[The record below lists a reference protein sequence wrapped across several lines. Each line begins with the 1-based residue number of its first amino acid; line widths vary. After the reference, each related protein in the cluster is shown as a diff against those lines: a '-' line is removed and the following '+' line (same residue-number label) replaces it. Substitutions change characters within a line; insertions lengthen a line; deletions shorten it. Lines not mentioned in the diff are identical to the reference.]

1 MSFFLPANILLPTN
15 CDLQKWA
22 VTACDQYTSQP
33 EYWQNVKAFIGDA
46 PSTLHMFFPEAEL
59 SSITDSKLDAYRSTM
74 LHYLSSS
81 VFKEYSNSFVYVE
94 RTLADGSIRQGVV
107 GMIDL
112 EVYDYDLKANTRI
125 FATEETVLQRVPS
138 RVALRK
144 DASLEFSHTV
154 MFCDDPSRT
163 LIESVGAKCH
173 SLEKLYEFD
182 LMCNGGHICGYLLN
196 GLQADAFAEAIASY
210 ESSNPYL
217 VGDGNHSLVTAK
229 LSYEALKA
237 TDPTADW
244 SQHPARYAMV
254 ELENIH
260 SPAMV
265 FEPIYRILV
274 CNEPDKFAE
283 AFKMLDT
290 PNGTPVIW
298 IIGKQS
304 GIVRVPCDDNKL
316 IIEHLQQFL
325 DQWIADHDGEVD
337 YIHGADTVRMLA
349 QKPNTVGFIVP
360 DFDKSILFPY
370 ILYGRVMPRKTFSI
384 GQAVEKRY
392 YLEGR
397 MIK

>member
-1 MSFFLPANILLPTN
+1 MSFFLPANILLPAH

-33 EYWQNVKAFIGDA
+33 EYWQNVKDYIGEA

-59 SSITDSKLDAYRSTM
+59 ASVTDSKLDAYRSNM
-74 LHYLSSS
+74 LYYLNNSILQ
-81 VFKEYSNSFVYVE
+81 EYSNSFVYVE
-94 RTLADGSIRQGVV
+94 RTLADGSIRQGIV

-112 EVYDYDLKANTRI
+112 EVYDYEPKVKTKI
-125 FATEETVLQRVPS
+125 FATEETVLQRVPP

-144 DASLEFSHTV
+144 NASLEFSHTV
-154 MFCDDPSRT
+154 MFCNDPSCT
-163 LIESVGAKCH
+163 LIEPVGTRRH
-173 SLEKLYEFD
+173 NLEKLYEFD

-196 GLQADAFAEAIASY
+196 GSQADAFVDAISVY
-210 ESSNPYL
+210 ESTNPYL

-237 TDPTADW
+237 TDPTMDW

-265 FEPIYRILV
+265 FEPIYRILI
-274 CNEPDKFAE
+274 CNEPEKFAE
-283 AFKMLDT
+283 AFKNLDA
-290 PNGTPVIW
+290 PNGTPVTW
-298 IIGKQS
+298 IIGKQN
-304 GIVRVPCDDNKL
+304 GIVHVPCDDNKL

-325 DQWIADHDGEVD
+325 DQWIADNGGEVD
-337 YIHGADTVRMLA
+337 YIHGADTVRVLA
-349 QKPNTVGFIVP
+349 QKSNTIGFIVP

-370 ILYGRVMPRKTFSI
+370 ILSGRVMPRKTFSI
-384 GQAVEKRY
+384 GQAIEKRY

-397 MIK
+397 KIK